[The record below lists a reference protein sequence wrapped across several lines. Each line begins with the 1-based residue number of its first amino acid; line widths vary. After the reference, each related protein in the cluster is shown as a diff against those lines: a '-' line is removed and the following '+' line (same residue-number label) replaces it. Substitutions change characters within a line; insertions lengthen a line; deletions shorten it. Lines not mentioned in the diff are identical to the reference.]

1 MPEPEHAIG
10 SADGAMNL
18 NPDSRGVTGWIVLVC
33 GAISAGIGALVLAG
47 WSVGSHALTA
57 LGTDL
62 RMVPNTALPFM
73 LLGSAVLAREI
84 WPASRG
90 IHRAAAVAALLSV
103 VVVGMTLLGFA
114 IGLNINEW
122 LSGAMRALGARPVG
136 HMSAITAICLVLASV
151 SLLLLE
157 RRARTWAAIAG
168 VLIALTGAVCLIGYW
183 FEAPLLYG
191 KPETAVALPTSL
203 ALVALGAGLTAAAG
217 PDTWPLNALIG
228 PSTRARLLRALLPAV
243 VLLALL
249 DDWITVKLLEHSAP
263 RIVLIS
269 AITAISFL
277 LLVSYVITRISGAIG
292 DAVDRA
298 QAESKRAALA
308 LQEINERFLLALEVG
323 NAGVWEWNLNRDEVY
338 FDGRFHALLG
348 YTPGELPTTIQEWK
362 LYHHPEDLPVMTAKV
377 EGYLR
382 GDSPIYESE
391 HRIRTKAGTWNW
403 VFTRGKILDVTG
415 KGSPERFI
423 GIAMN
428 VTERK
433 RVEETLKN
441 SIALL
446 NEMGRIAAVG
456 GWEFPLMA
464 PNQAMTE
471 LKQVWTDEVYRIHE
485 VDRDYS
491 PTVSKGIEFYPPASR
506 PIIERAVQDVIAEGK
521 PFDFESEFITAK
533 GNQRWVHAVGRVDRE
548 RGKVFGIFQ
557 DITERKHIE
566 EALRKS
572 EEQLRKALAE
582 RERLSRDLHDGVVQS
597 IYAIGLGLEEI
608 KRLVTVDAHGAKKKL
623 LESIAGLNAV
633 IRNLREHITGQAP
646 DGLDRR
652 GLRSELGALVA
663 MANSTPGMQFD
674 LEADP
679 VAMSRLPPTAA
690 YDLINIVRE
699 AVSNSLR
706 HSGGRHGVVSLTL
719 RDGAVRLAIT
729 DDGVGFDM
737 LHLDGRG
744 RGLPNIAARADDLAA
759 QLDIRSSRGQGTC
772 IIVDI
777 PMERLEGDG

>member
-122 LSGAMRALGARPVG
+122 LSGATRALGARPVG

-183 FEAPLLYG
+183 FEAPLLHG

-203 ALVALGAGLTAAAG
+203 ALMALGVGLTAAAG
-217 PDTWPLNALIG
+217 PDVWPLNTLIG

-249 DDWITVKLLEHSAP
+249 DDWITVTLLEHSAP
-263 RIVLIS
+263 RILLIS

-298 QAESKRAALA
+298 QAELRRAEVDLRQSEDRYRD
-308 LQEINERFLLALEVG
+308 LVEHSNDLICTHDLEG
-323 NAGVWEWNLNRDEVY
+323 NILSANPAATGITGYSVHE
-338 FDGRFHALLG
+338 LLG
-348 YTPGELPTTIQEWK
+348 MNLRDCLIPAVRGQFK
-362 LYHHPEDLPVMTAKV
+362 D
-377 EGYLR
+377 YLAE
-382 GDSPIYESE
+382 I
-391 HRIRTKAGTWNW
+391 KA
-403 VFTRGKILDVTG
+403 
-415 KGSPERFI
+415 KGSSSGVMLAQTKGGEQRI
-423 GIAMN
+423 WEYDNSLRTEGVAVAIVRGIARD

-433 RVEETLKN
+433 RAEEALKN
-441 SIALL
+441 SNVLL

-582 RERLSRDLHDGVVQS
+582 RERLSRDLHDSVVQS

-608 KRLVTVDAHGAKKKL
+608 KRLVTVDAHEAKKKL

-646 DGLDRR
+646 DGLDCR
-652 GLRSELGALVA
+652 GLRSELGALVT
-663 MANSTPGMQFD
+663 MANATPGMQFD

-679 VAMSRLPPTAA
+679 IAMSRLPPTAA

-729 DDGVGFDM
+729 DDGVGFDR
-737 LHLDGRG
+737 LHLDGRR

-759 QLDIRSSRGQGTC
+759 HLDIRSSRGQGTC

-777 PMERLEGDG
+777 PMERLQGDG